1 MGRVRNG
8 RRNHNKNIITS
19 YKGPFIFLF
28 CVILICV
35 CILVGRGVYT
45 QIALKEEQRERNQ
58 RLNEIF
64 VADASK
70 ENEDEPQ
77 VKKDTYLNITALGDI
92 LCEEPL
98 YNDAYNAETKEYD
111 FMHFFKNVSKYT
123 KQADLAIG
131 TLETNFIDENYSG
144 YKKYNSPIELA
155 KALQEIGVDVL
166 SLATNHSFDYGQEG
180 LVATKDN
187 LEKLEIETVGTNRN
201 KEETRYVLKEVE
213 GFKIAILSYTYGLNN
228 QNEYDEQSGLVNITN
243 KDRILEDITK
253 AKEEGAEYICTMIH
267 WGDLTSNQA
276 NENQKELTDF
286 LVDNGVDLI
295 LGNHPAVLQPMEV
308 RKNKEGKDVF
318 IVYSQGNF
326 ISASEYKNS
335 SIEMILDI
343 RLRKDGETG
352 EVLLNKVTYV
362 PVFLLDNG
370 RKVAERFELFDM
382 KEAVQKYEAGDKIVS
397 EEVYQNL
404 IQALDEIEVLIGNR

>member
-201 KEETRYVLKEVE
+201 KEET
-213 GFKIAILSYTYGLNN
+213 
-228 QNEYDEQSGLVNITN
+228 
-243 KDRILEDITK
+243 
-253 AKEEGAEYICTMIH
+253 
-267 WGDLTSNQA
+267 
-276 NENQKELTDF
+276 
-286 LVDNGVDLI
+286 
-295 LGNHPAVLQPMEV
+295 
-308 RKNKEGKDVF
+308 
-318 IVYSQGNF
+318 
-326 ISASEYKNS
+326 
-335 SIEMILDI
+335 
-343 RLRKDGETG
+343 
-352 EVLLNKVTYV
+352 
-362 PVFLLDNG
+362 
-370 RKVAERFELFDM
+370 DM
-382 KEAVQKYEAGDKIVS
+382 Y
-397 EEVYQNL
+397 
-404 IQALDEIEVLIGNR
+404 